1 MKAIR
6 YTAPALKQLR
16 KIPSADAK
24 RIVAKVEQLASNPS
38 ALANQVKKLQGV
50 DAMRLRVGDYRII
63 YTDDGLILLVLKL
76 GQRGSVY
83 D

>member
-16 KIPSADAK
+16 KIPTADAK
-24 RIVAKVEQLASNPS
+24 RIVAKVEQLAKAP
-38 ALANQVKKLQGV
+38 ATLANQVKKLQGV
-50 DAMRLRVGDYRII
+50 DAMRLRVGDYRVIF
-63 YTDDGLILLVLKL
+63 TDDGLVLLVLKV

-83 D
+83 A